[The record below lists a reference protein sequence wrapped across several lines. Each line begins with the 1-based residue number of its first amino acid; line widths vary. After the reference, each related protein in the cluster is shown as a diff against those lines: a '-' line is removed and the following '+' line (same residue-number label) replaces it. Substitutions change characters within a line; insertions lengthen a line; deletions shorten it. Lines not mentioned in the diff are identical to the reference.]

1 MSDQEIK
8 ERIKKL
14 IINHV
19 LDEDDSIEI
28 KNDQPLMELG
38 IGIDSVSTLEFL
50 VALENEFGINIDES
64 SIEIETLENV
74 ESISDFVGGM
84 ISKQ

>member
-28 KNDQPLMELG
+28 ENDQPLMELG

-50 VALENEFGINIDES
+50 VALEKEFGINIDES

-84 ISKQ
+84 ISRQ

>member
-28 KNDQPLMELG
+28 ENDQPLMELG

>member
-19 LDEDDSIEI
+19 LDKDDSIEI
-28 KNDQPLMELG
+28 ENDQPLLELG

>member
-19 LDEDDSIEI
+19 LDKDDSIEI
-28 KNDQPLMELG
+28 ENDQPLMELG

>member
-28 KNDQPLMELG
+28 ENDQPLLELG

-64 SIEIETLENV
+64 SIEIETLEYV

>member
-28 KNDQPLMELG
+28 ENDQPLMELG

-74 ESISDFVGGM
+74 ESISDFVSGM

>member
-28 KNDQPLMELG
+28 ENGQPLMELG

>member
-1 MSDQEIK
+1 
-8 ERIKKL
+8 
-14 IINHV
+14 
-19 LDEDDSIEI
+19 
-28 KNDQPLMELG
+28 MELG

>member
-19 LDEDDSIEI
+19 LDDDDSIEI
-28 KNDQPLMELG
+28 ENDQPLMELG

>member
-28 KNDQPLMELG
+28 ENDQPLMELG

-50 VALENEFGINIDES
+50 VALENEFGISIDES

>member
-28 KNDQPLMELG
+28 ENDQPLLELG

>member
-28 KNDQPLMELG
+28 ENDQPLMELG

-64 SIEIETLENV
+64 SIEIDTLANV